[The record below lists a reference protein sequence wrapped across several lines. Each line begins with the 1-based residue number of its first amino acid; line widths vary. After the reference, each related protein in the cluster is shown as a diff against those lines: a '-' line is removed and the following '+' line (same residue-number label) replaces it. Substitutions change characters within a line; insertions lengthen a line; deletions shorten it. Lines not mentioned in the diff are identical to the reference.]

1 MKKTLFIL
9 VVLFGAL
16 VLAVGI
22 PWRYIIFFAVLT
34 AVWWFVYSKRCP
46 KCKKGRAL
54 EKTEVRDQWK
64 CKYCG
69 HSEFRGYDIGE
80 KG

>member
-1 MKKTLFIL
+1 MGNA
-9 VVLFGAL
+9 VW
-16 VLAVGI
+16 VLAVLSVANSM
-22 PWRYIIFFAVLT
+22 PWYYIIFFAVLT

-46 KCKKGRAL
+46 KCRKGRAL